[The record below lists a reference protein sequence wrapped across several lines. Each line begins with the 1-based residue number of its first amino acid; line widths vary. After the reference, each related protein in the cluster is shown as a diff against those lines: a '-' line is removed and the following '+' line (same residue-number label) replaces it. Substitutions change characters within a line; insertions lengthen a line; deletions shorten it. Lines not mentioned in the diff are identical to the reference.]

1 MPFPASY
8 RMTRKK
14 QRAEGIHNYPTSSA
28 TGLSPIQ
35 CVYGYQPPV
44 FPRTKGILLL
54 SPGFHLLVLENPGL
68 CQSRPRQSHPAPFHQ
83 PLPGSCLP
91 GVPACL
97 ALPKDLSLPETSKK
111 LACHHPPGRQ
121 THSVKAG
128 AAYLREDSPCV
139 PCVQEQACSREPP
152 ESSSALTTT
161 TMHHQWVLCLSGPLP
176 APLLLQR
183 KGVPIPGRL
192 GGL

>member
-14 QRAEGIHNYPTSSA
+14 QRAEGIHNYSTSSA

-68 CQSRPRQSHPAPFHQ
+68 CQSRPRQSHPAPFHNRSLAAVYQ
-83 PLPGSCLP
+83 VCQVSLKTSACQRPQRSWPVTIHQVVRPTVLRLELPTSGRIHPAFHVSKNKPAHESPLNP
-91 GVPACL
+91 
-97 ALPKDLSLPETSKK
+97 ALPS
-111 LACHHPPGRQ
+111 PP
-121 THSVKAG
+121 
-128 AAYLREDSPCV
+128 SPCTING
-139 PCVQEQACSREPP
+139 
-152 ESSSALTTT
+152 SS
-161 TMHHQWVLCLSGPLP
+161 V
-176 APLLLQR
+176 
-183 KGVPIPGRL
+183 
-192 GGL
+192 